1 MTRRSVMSLGVI
13 MAVMASGYGVMFTV
27 LDDYRDRFG
36 ISESRLGMIVGI
48 GFLSSFLAQIFLAP
62 LADRGHAKS
71 IVVVGLLLNFGGLV
85 MLAFGQTTVV
95 LLIGRFVMGVG
106 LGVAFPAIRRIVIL
120 GDADRL
126 GDNLGLLLAA
136 DVAGFAVGPLLSALV
151 VGPLG
156 LPAPFLMI
164 ATASLLSIF
173 IIVRISVE
181 ERADAESSKLV
192 QHQHVQGS

>member
-1 MTRRSVMSLGVI
+1 MTRRTVMSLGVI

-48 GFLSSFLAQIFLAP
+48 GFLSSFLAQIFSP

-106 LGVAFPAIRRIVIL
+106 LGVAFCDPADCHPWRC
-120 GDADRL
+120 
-126 GDNLGLLLAA
+126 
-136 DVAGFAVGPLLSALV
+136 
-151 VGPLG
+151 
-156 LPAPFLMI
+156 
-164 ATASLLSIF
+164 
-173 IIVRISVE
+173 
-181 ERADAESSKLV
+181 
-192 QHQHVQGS
+192 